1 MAKYIA
7 LERGQI
13 PANVTPV
20 KRPDTTGERQVMRMV
35 EEGEVFEFNGEP
47 GRWMRP
53 YTPEDEAASSQ
64 TGNVS
69 GRRGRSSTSEA
80 ASSQTARTGSQ
91 AHPGRGSN
99 ADRESQ

>member
-20 KRPDTTGERQVMRMV
+20 KRPELTGERRVMRMV
-35 EEGEVFEFNGEP
+35 EAGEVFDFNGKP

-53 YTPEDEAASSQ
+53 YKGEYEAGSSQ
-64 TGNVS
+64 EGKAG

-80 ASSQTARTGSQ
+80 GSSQTGQTDSQ
-91 AHPGRGSN
+91 AHPARASST
-99 ADRESQ
+99 DSDSQ